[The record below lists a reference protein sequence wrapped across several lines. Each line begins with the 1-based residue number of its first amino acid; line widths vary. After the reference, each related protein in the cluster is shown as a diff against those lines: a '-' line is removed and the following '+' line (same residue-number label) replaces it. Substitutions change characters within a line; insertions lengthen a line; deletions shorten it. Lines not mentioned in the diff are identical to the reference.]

1 MIDKLQT
8 IRYTLRDTEKYLV
21 GVIKYDWMKTHPHFE
36 YNQKQVLQDIVIN
49 LINKQNELGKLIDD
63 LKRDKNG

>member
-1 MIDKLQT
+1 
-8 IRYTLRDTEKYLV
+8 
-21 GVIKYDWMKTHPHFE
+21 MKDHPHFA

-63 LKRDKNG
+63 LKRDKNGWWRVDENLNWFRKKGCFIRT